1 MKEIKVVSKWRTISC
16 SQIGRPSIIKKSVL
30 PKLIYRFNIIPIK
43 IPAEYFVEIDKLE
56 RQRTLNFE
64 EKVRGFTVPNLK
76 TYKATVIKT
85 E

>member
-1 MKEIKVVSKWRTISC
+1 MKEIKVVSKWRTIPC

-43 IPAEYFVEIDKLE
+43 IPAEYFVEIYKLE

-64 EKVRGFTVPNLK
+64 EKG
-76 TYKATVIKT
+76 IKS
-85 E
+85 EDSQYLILRLIKPQ